1 MINLGAAFY
10 TNNEEGEYS
19 VYSSLS
25 LWPSS
30 TRAEIV
36 AIFLALLT
44 APENSNV
51 TIYTD
56 SLGAINS
63 INSAFDSTTRK
74 WLKKTNNLIII
85 KIIMLIREASINIK
99 LVKIKGHSGIIGNDI
114 ADKLAKKGQCGK
126 NIFKNN
132 VDFIDNILS
141 YFPVFIDNPIEVNIR
156 RFILKILA
164 TYEATEWSLLKN
176 NQELCYANVNQID
189 WKITWLIFHYCKGFH
204 CTSMQTN
211 YLWTF
216 IAKLFHK
223 ILPLGSILALRKPK
237 LYKEMKCVMNC
248 NKKENWNHLFECQ
261 AYELIWQKILE
272 ITTEESIIICLKQ
285 KQIKCQGEDF
295 IRNVLQDILGVTAK
309 SKKFQ
314 KFQHLA
320 LEVKVETCLTTKL
333 QTDFKITLTEAQ
345 MLMANILIRF
355 ILAFKELLWKPRCKQ
370 VILWEKRKGIT

>member
-1 MINLGAAFY
+1 MK
-10 TNNEEGEYS
+10 
-19 VYSSLS
+19 
-25 LWPSS
+25 
-30 TRAEIV
+30 
-36 AIFLALLT
+36 IFET
-44 APENSNV
+44 
-51 TIYTD
+51 
-56 SLGAINS
+56 
-63 INSAFDSTTRK
+63 
-74 WLKKTNNLIII
+74 
-85 KIIMLIREASINIK
+85 
-99 LVKIKGHSGIIGNDI
+99 IGNYFLEI
-114 ADKLAKKGQCGK
+114 YKT
-126 NIFKNN
+126 
-132 VDFIDNILS
+132 DN
-141 YFPVFIDNPIEVNIR
+141 NPIKVNIR

-261 AYELIWQKILE
+261 AYKLIWQKILE

-355 ILAFKELLWKPRCKQ
+355 ILAFKELLWKPRCEQ
-370 VILWEKRKGIT
+370 VILWEKRKGITRTDKITTESKIKDNTKDNLNQPSDKAKDIKTRKADRVQKSIPLVKKSMDTFIKKYICEDWIPIKKKFDKVTLYISKKLLE

>member
-56 SLGAINS
+56 SL
-63 INSAFDSTTRK
+63 
-74 WLKKTNNLIII
+74 
-85 KIIMLIREASINIK
+85 
-99 LVKIKGHSGIIGNDI
+99 
-114 ADKLAKKGQCGK
+114 
-126 NIFKNN
+126 
-132 VDFIDNILS
+132 
-141 YFPVFIDNPIEVNIR
+141 DNPIEVNIR

-261 AYELIWQKILE
+261 AYKLIWQKILE

-355 ILAFKELLWKPRCKQ
+355 ILAFKELLWKPRCEQ
-370 VILWEKRKGIT
+370 VILWEKRKGITRTDKITTESKIKDNTKDNLNQPSDKAKDIKTRKQIEYKSQFLW